1 MAEAVVN
8 LWSGLRRLA
17 DGQTTVTVQADNIRQ
32 MFAALIEAYPGLEP
46 VIKAGLSVSVNG
58 SIETN
63 LSAPLPEGAEIYL
76 MQRIKGG

>member
-1 MAEAVVN
+1 MAVVH

-17 DGQTTVTVQADNIRQ
+17 DGQTTVTVEATNIRQ
-32 MFAALIEAYPGLEP
+32 IFAALVAAHPGLEP

>member
-1 MAEAVVN
+1 MAVVH

-17 DGQTTVTVQADNIRQ
+17 DGQTTVTVEATNIRQ
-32 MFAALIEAYPGLEP
+32 IFAALIATHPGLEP